1 VKLKLISELKKML
14 NRTEY
19 KIDEI
24 NDKIIINYGSAY
36 LSPEDYIEIKIYHN
50 IYEVCEIHKD
60 IRKIGV
66 KTDKKND
73 AIVFAIILC
82 KRLYES
88 NAADKIIAKKIRQF
102 VDEGNVSA
110 AKELLKENLFEDK
123 YSLEY
128 EIDGKICLIQ
138 QENKAYVKFHGKN
151 LVENA
156 KISRGFVA
164 LYNYSRNLM
173 EISAIYNMLKLNY
186 DFSYEQKEVEDIYIF
201 GI

>member
-1 VKLKLISELKKML
+1 MISELKKML

-36 LSPEDYIEIKIYHN
+36 LSTEDYIEIKIYHN

-88 NAADKIIAKKIRQF
+88 NAADKIIARKIRQF

-128 EIDGKICLIQ
+128 EVI
-138 QENKAYVKFHGKN
+138 F
-151 LVENA
+151 
-156 KISRGFVA
+156 
-164 LYNYSRNLM
+164 
-173 EISAIYNMLKLNY
+173 
-186 DFSYEQKEVEDIYIF
+186 YEQKEEAITH
-201 GI
+201 